1 MGANFSLIV
10 VRVINK
16 SKRSQRSK
24 ENIDSK
30 DDEKVQEVN
39 HFEECFPSQSRRC
52 TRDSAVSSDDE
63 SGMCTNVI
71 YGTSNYNFYKFRNQ
85 KKVR

>member
-1 MGANFSLIV
+1 MGTNFSLIV

-24 ENIDSK
+24 EKMDSK
-30 DDEKVQEVN
+30 DEEREQEVN
-39 HFEECFPSQSRRC
+39 NLEECFPSRSRRC

-63 SGMCTNVI
+63 SGFCANVI
-71 YGTSNYNFYKFRNQ
+71 YGTSNDHFTKFRNQ
-85 KKVR
+85 KRVS